1 MNLMNQTVQVSASKN
16 DRINLLEC
24 IFLTAEYA
32 RTREMSSSANE
43 RARERE
49 REVVVVVERD
59 LRSWI
64 EEKQK
69 S

>member
-1 MNLMNQTVQVSASKN
+1 MFYAKSTRTVISGQGESE
-16 DRINLLEC
+16 R
-24 IFLTAEYA
+24 YA
-32 RTREMSSSANE
+32 MYKKKRAVMSSSANE